1 MLSPIA
7 NHFLCV
13 SIYGNSQKQL
23 IPKVLLQFYVQ
34 NYHNRMVSPTEEGGL
49 EEARDE
55 DNNIIISDSTL
66 LNILPPQLKNMT
78 SQ

>member
-1 MLSPIA
+1 MLSTIE
-7 NHFLCV
+7 NYFLCV

-23 IPKVLLQFYVQ
+23 IPKVLLKFYVQ

-66 LNILPPQLKNMT
+66 QNILPTQLKK
-78 SQ
+78 